1 MLPSLFILAAL
12 EEGWAFAAPG
22 ADVFWMKQLV
32 ADIVDIPVSIRSICV
47 NDNMPNKNCTVIES
61 FKSHAC
67 TVQTL

>member
-32 ADIVDIPVSIRSICV
+32 ADIVDIPVSIRSICG
-47 NDNMPNKNCTVIES
+47 NDNVEN
-61 FKSHAC
+61 
-67 TVQTL
+67 